1 MRITLSKILALLI
14 ATGYVIAFL
23 VSEGAD
29 WQVIKL
35 LAGLVFPLVFIWFPE
50 EMGSLSGFVV
60 RGSYVNA
67 ETPAFLVSLGGW
79 FILVGLPIILLLLQ

>member
-1 MRITLSKILALLI
+1 
-14 ATGYVIAFL
+14 
-23 VSEGAD
+23 
-29 WQVIKL
+29 
-35 LAGLVFPLVFIWFPE
+35 
-50 EMGSLSGFVV
+50 VV